1 MFLALSWKSRTFAH
15 SMKHTIYIMSGLLA
29 LASCSSNLKKE
40 NEALHDEIDE
50 RREQLDNSLKEKLE
64 AAQKELE
71 ATNSLLEKARRE
83 HDEQHEWVMSHAT
96 LLRLNSLRAQ
106 RDSLQVEFEKQA
118 QKVKF
123 FMKKVEGKDE
133 E

>member
-1 MFLALSWKSRTFAH
+1 
-15 SMKHTIYIMSGLLA
+15 MKHLLYIMSGLLA
-29 LASCSSNLKKE
+29 LGSCTSNLKKE

-96 LLRLNSLRAQ
+96 QLNDRSPEVLRLNSLRAQ

>member
-1 MFLALSWKSRTFAH
+1 
-15 SMKHTIYIMSGLLA
+15 MSGLLA
-29 LASCSSNLKKE
+29 LASCTSNLKKE

-96 LLRLNSLRAQ
+96 QLNDRSPEVLRLNSLRAQ

-123 FMKKVEGKDE
+123 YMKKVEGKDE

>member
-1 MFLALSWKSRTFAH
+1 
-15 SMKHTIYIMSGLLA
+15 MKHTIYIMSGLLA

-50 RREQLDNSLKEKLE
+50 RREQLDNSLREKLE

-83 HDEQHEWVMSHAT
+83 HDEQHEWVMTHAT
-96 LLRLNSLRAQ
+96 QLNDHSPEVLRLNSLRAQ

-123 FMKKVEGKDE
+123 YMKKVEGKDAE
-133 E
+133 